1 MSARVKT
8 NLAKYGTCAV
18 VTALLIWAYLG
29 PRDFAGAALQERC
42 RLLCAAFTIP
52 GLGMVLLGSLL
63 WASNEGALWG
73 ISYCV
78 RVAISA
84 LMPGARRE
92 GYERY
97 GDYVARKMQNPVRGF
112 SFLFISGG
120 SAMAVALVFWML
132 YQMQ

>member
-1 MSARVKT
+1 MRTSAKT
-8 NLAKYGTCAV
+8 NLAKYGTCAAG
-18 VTALLIWAYLG
+18 TALLVWAYLG
-29 PRDFAGAALQERC
+29 PRDFAAVALRERY
-42 RLLCAAFTIP
+42 RLLCDAFTIP
-52 GLGMVLLGSLL
+52 GLGMVLLGALL

-73 ISYCV
+73 VSYCV
-78 RVAISA
+78 RVALCTLI
-84 LMPGARRE
+84 PGKRRD